1 MIAPI
6 RVILSVFTRGQKCA
20 IRMIIRVN
28 GILLKVFWPVCT
40 QISITRGNLNCAIEM
55 MVRRCFPVTHLSN
68 HAAKLPYECFDV
80 YICDFFLLGGGGGQS
95 CVAF

>member
-6 RVILSVFTRGQKCA
+6 RVIRSVLTRGQKCA

-40 QISITRGNLNCAIEM
+40 QISIMRDNLNAQ
-55 MVRRCFPVTHLSN
+55 L
-68 HAAKLPYECFDV
+68 K
-80 YICDFFLLGGGGGQS
+80 
-95 CVAF
+95 